1 VLQYVAVCVAER
13 VAECVVVRYMSVYL
27 ELAGQF
33 ICVIQA
39 DSTLKGVLQCILQ
52 CVAVHVAV

>member
-1 VLQYVAVCVAER
+1 MLQCVAVCVAER

-33 ICVIQA
+33 VSVIQA
-39 DSTLKGVLQCILQ
+39 GSMLKVVLQCIWQ